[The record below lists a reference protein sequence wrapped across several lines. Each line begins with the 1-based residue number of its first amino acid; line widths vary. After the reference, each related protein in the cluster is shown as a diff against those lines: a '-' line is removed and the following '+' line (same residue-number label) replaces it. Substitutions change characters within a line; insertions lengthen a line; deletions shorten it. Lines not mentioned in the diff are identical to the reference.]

1 MYVSMRVTPDEK
13 EIITRYAEAHGVSVS
28 KVVRD
33 AFFEKLEDEMDIRDY
48 KAYLKRKSAG
58 EGKPKSYTHEEI
70 LAEFGLAGEV

>member
-28 KVVRD
+28 KAMRD

-48 KAYLKRKSAG
+48 KAYLNRKAAG
-58 EGKPKSYTHEEI
+58 EGKSYTHEEV
-70 LAEFGLAGEV
+70 LAEFGLADEV